1 MHMEYSPN
9 ASGIFAES
17 QARAHECIEQLAT
30 LAALLDAAD
39 EQHNDDSLMQYML
52 FSRC

>member
-1 MHMEYSPN
+1 MLWPTRLIISSISHP
-9 ASGIFAES
+9 
-17 QARAHECIEQLAT
+17 QARAHECIEQLAS
-30 LAALLDAAD
+30 LASLLDAAD